1 MTAWYRP
8 ISILHE
14 LAYKQF
20 KLLYSAVQE
29 RHDWFSSIDVILPV
43 TELERA
49 NMVFEKI
56 RFVPKGEKAN
66 TEQQAQKKEAPERK
80 KEYRSEHDSPD
91 TRDSSFTSR
100 SDERNRTTNER
111 PSVLEK
117 LKGFAEEKQTQR
129 APAKQKTKS
138 RPKAR

>member
-49 NMVFEKI
+49 DMVFAKI

-66 TEQQAQKKEAPERK
+66 TERQAQDKEAPERK
-80 KEYRSEHDSPD
+80 KESRSERDYTD
-91 TRDSSFTSR
+91 TRSR
-100 SDERNRTTNER
+100 TMNEH
-111 PSVLEK
+111 PSVLER
-117 LKGFAEEKQTQR
+117 LKGFAEEKQAQR
-129 APAKQKTKS
+129 TPAKQKTKS